1 MIPVAEVGL
10 LTGTMRMRDAMHSWK
25 GPEKWCRGERVEG
38 ERGSKGPESEAAN
51 IYRSRSRRTDKVLY
65 CLKVARPVAKTQE
78 VVVSKSCIH
87 PVVRRRKGNPC
98 TGVGTHCFLSGGRLL
113 LQSHMPFVHTPAAI
127 VQLAEERIESSYSGM
142 LQAVREVRHRLSE
155 LVVGSP
161 LFTQCLI
168 GSLLCLFQLLP
179 QSRHVVST
187 LIRCQI

>member
-1 MIPVAEVGL
+1 
-10 LTGTMRMRDAMHSWK
+10 MHSWK

-98 TGVGTHCFLSGGRLL
+98 TGVGTHCFLEQNGIFQAGGCCCNPTCHSSTPPRR
-113 LQSHMPFVHTPAAI
+113 SSSWPRRGSNRPTRACCKPFGKFAIACLNSSLARRCSRNASSARCCACFNCFRKAAMSCP
-127 VQLAEERIESSYSGM
+127 R
-142 LQAVREVRHRLSE
+142 
-155 LVVGSP
+155 
-161 LFTQCLI
+161 
-168 GSLLCLFQLLP
+168 
-179 QSRHVVST
+179 
-187 LIRCQI
+187 